1 MADVKEL
8 KLLNLSSSLNVET
21 LTWKL
26 RAYRSC
32 PCPSYNYNWNMFQW
46 KKKHS
51 EEEFF
56 RLRKLIMKVRN
67 QISEADWFL
76 VFLWYCCLCFLLAL
90 LQIWATLSLVPLI
103 SMEIEIFKIRSLF
116 SSFQILDICLN
127 SQSSSFWSWF
137 HT

>member
-32 PCPSYNYNWNMFQW
+32 PSYNYKWYMFQW